1 MDTPST
7 LLKGSALLS
16 DCALR
21 GRRKPLIRRT
31 LTAIAVT
38 LCLQLCLQMYLPIM
52 AGAQTANTAPA
63 TLGTAQEE
71 AAAAE
76 SEEEF
81 FLSTT
86 VTATLNEVDVFDVP
100 MSVSVIDNIQDRQ
113 VNNAADLLL
122 TEPGVDVNGA
132 GANQSRPII
141 RGQRGLRVLF
151 LEDGLSLNNPRRQS
165 DFGEITGLVDLEQIE
180 RVEVVRGPSSVLYG
194 SGAIGGVLN
203 VIPAEAAIIGAGS
216 ATRFNLAARS
226 SSADS
231 QTKFSGGLAGHFN
244 GFSYQLQASTRD
256 AEAWEAPSGSFGNVT
271 LQDETTVFDTGVKDD
286 NLALDLRYQ
295 VSDHQS
301 VSLRST
307 RYSAGEFGFGFVD
320 PALIEPDFN
329 GTQTRIFY
337 PFQDFDRTVLGWS
350 GVGFERGALSTFDV
364 RGYTQSNE
372 RELVFDAEIN
382 IGPVF
387 RGAPN
392 SAIEI
397 DTLNFTDIDTD
408 GLRVEASRG
417 FENSLLTFGIDW
429 SEDELLNT
437 DSSTTNLIFR
447 FPFPPSVIGLIPG
460 FTCIDFAPPFECSFA
475 STDNIANTPNSTNES
490 LGVFIQEE
498 FRPTDNFTA
507 IAGIRYQEVET
518 SANATPGVDTTGLD
532 FKDDQVVGSLNLLY
546 RLSDDFE
553 LVGSFGTAFR
563 APSIVERLFNGIT
576 PEGSGFQLL
585 NPALE
590 SETSDYFDLGFKY
603 RRGNAYFDAVYFRN
617 DIDNGIIQDFFSED
631 EIAALP
637 AEIQQIIS
645 SGGIS
650 FVVQQRNID
659 KTVIEGVEL
668 STAYRFPFGLTLGGN
683 YTYLDSERRD
693 SLNPPSGD
701 IPSDRVNFYARFE
714 KNRYRAEYR
723 LRHNGS
729 ENTVLE
735 PGDPVPVIGDTLPSF
750 TVHSLSASMSFEG
763 NSRLSHRLGLT
774 IDNLTDELYA
784 EFSNIGSFRP
794 APKRNLIL
802 SYRLGVR

>member
-1 MDTPST
+1 MNTRTRTLVLNEPRSVQSSPST
-7 LLKGSALLS
+7 SLGPGFRS
-16 DCALR
+16 
-21 GRRKPLIRRT
+21 LI
-31 LTAIAVT
+31 VT
-38 LCLQLCLQMYLPIM
+38 LVWLVLL
-52 AGAQTANTAPA
+52 AGISTGAFALEQASEEE
-63 TLGTAQEE
+63 QSSE
-71 AAAAE
+71 AARDTD
-76 SEEEF
+76 STGDTQEEF

-86 VTATLNEVDVFDVP
+86 ITATLNEVDVFDIP
-100 MSVSVIDNIQDRQ
+100 MSVSVIDDLEDRP

-165 DFGEITGLVDLEQIE
+165 DFGEITGLIDLEQMG

-203 VIPAEAAIIGAGS
+203 VIPLEAAIVGPGS
-216 ATRFNLAARS
+216 STRFNLAARS

-244 GFSYQLQASTRD
+244 NLAYQLHVSTRD

-271 LQDETTVFDTGVKDD
+271 LREDTTVFDTGVKDD
-286 NLALDLRYQ
+286 NQALDLKYQ

-301 VSLRST
+301 LRVRST

-364 RGYTQSNE
+364 RAYTQSNE
-372 RELVFDAEIN
+372 RELVFDAGIN

-387 RGAPN
+387 PGAPN
-392 SAIEI
+392 SSIEI

-408 GLRVEASRG
+408 GLRLEASKG
-417 FENSLLTFGIDW
+417 FGNSLLTFGVDW
-429 SEDELLNT
+429 SEDDLLNT
-437 DSSTTNLIFR
+437 DTSTTSQTFR
-447 FPFPPSVIGLIPG
+447 FAFPPSVIGVIPG
-460 FTCIDFAPPFECSFA
+460 FTCIDFRPPFECNFE
-475 STDNIANTPNSTNES
+475 STDDVANTPNSTNKT
-490 LGVFIQEE
+490 LGLFVQEE

-518 SANATPGVDTTGLD
+518 TANATPGLDTTGLD
-532 FKDDQVVGSLNLLY
+532 FEDDQVVGSLNLLY
-546 RLSDDFE
+546 RLSEQFE

-590 SETSDYFDLGFKY
+590 SETSEYFDLGFKY

-617 DIDNGIIQDFFSED
+617 DIDDGIIQDFFSPA

-637 AEIQQIIS
+637 AEIRQIIS
-645 SGGIS
+645 SGGVS

-659 KTVIEGVEL
+659 RTVIEGVEL
-668 STAYRFPFGLTLGGN
+668 SAAYRLPIGLTLGGN
-683 YTYLDSERRD
+683 YTHLDSERRD
-693 SLNPPSGD
+693 SLNPPTGD
-701 IPSDRVNFYARFE
+701 TPSDKLNFFARYE
-714 KNRYRAEYR
+714 RGRYRAEYR
-723 LRHNGS
+723 LRSNGS
-729 ENTVLE
+729 ERTVLE
-735 PGDPVPVIGDTLPSF
+735 PGDPVPVIGERLPSF
-750 TVHSLSASMSFEG
+750 TVHGLSGFVAFEG
-763 NSRLSHRLGLT
+763 NSRLSHRIGLS
-774 IDNLTDELYA
+774 IENLTDELYA

-794 APKRNLIL
+794 SPKRNFVL
-802 SYRLGVR
+802 SYRLGLR